1 MDAYAARKL
10 TDQIKRDV
18 NALWSNIVAAYLGRA
33 DIALGYG
40 SWDEYTIVEFKS
52 LRGLRMPREERTEVV
67 HSLRHAGLP
76 VRAIA
81 SATGLGVGTVHREIA
96 ADQTEPAV
104 PNGTPDEPIKAEVVD
119 EDPIAAVIGID
130 GKRHPAHKRR
140 EVSVGDDNGQL
151 VQLGPPHSCGGRCEN
166 CLAKEQR
173 RFGKSVAEINR
184 ALADLALSVNS
195 GNFALIKDSLA
206 AEQHTRRIEGWIDT
220 LKGVLDAFHQ
230 PSRPAVKSN

>member
-1 MDAYAARKL
+1 LGYATWDDYAA
-10 TDQIKRDV
+10 
-18 NALWSNIVAAYLGRA
+18 A
-33 DIALGYG
+33 
-40 SWDEYTIVEFKS
+40 EFES
-52 LRGLRMPREERTEVV
+52 VRGLRMPREDRAEVV
-67 HSLRHAGLP
+67 QSLRQAGLSI
-76 VRAIA
+76 RAIA
-81 SATGLGVGTVHREIA
+81 SATGIGDKTVQRDLA
-96 ADQTEPAV
+96 PVVNDYSSRAQS
-104 PNGTPDEPIKAEVVD
+104 DE
-119 EDPIAAVIGID
+119 PIAAVIGID
-130 GKRHPAHKRR
+130 GKRHPAHKQR